1 MLPFLILVFVD
12 AHDAATPLPDT
23 LARAA
28 EEALGAQVAVSTR
41 PLADDAPAAA
51 LVDAGRAGHA
61 AIAAHLLWLDD
72 QRRRERWNP
81 SSCAVAARRREP
93 QVAPVPAA
101 AAIDAGAGVGTDGA
115 SPPSELARP
124 PELPA
129 ASATSVATAMLA
141 QPTPAETEPPR
152 PITKRLWFWLAVTG
166 VVAGAVL
173 IGIAVSNPTHTRP
186 DCPPD
191 YVCPP

>member
-1 MLPFLILVFVD
+1 MLL
-12 AHDAATPLPDT
+12 AHV
-23 LARAA
+23 ARADVDGDG
-28 EEALGAQVAVSTR
+28 GA
-41 PLADDAPAAA
+41 AP
-51 LVDAGRAGHA
+51 VDAG
-61 AIAAHLLWLDD
+61 
-72 QRRRERWNP
+72 
-81 SSCAVAARRREP
+81 V
-93 QVAPVPAA
+93 AA

-141 QPTPAETEPPR
+141 QPTRAETEPPR